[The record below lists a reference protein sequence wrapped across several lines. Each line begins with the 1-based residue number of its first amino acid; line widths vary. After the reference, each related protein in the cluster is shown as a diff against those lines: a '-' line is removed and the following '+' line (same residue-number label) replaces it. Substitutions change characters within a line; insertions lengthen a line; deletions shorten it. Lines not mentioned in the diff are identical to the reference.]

1 VRPAVNLTDKR
12 FGRLTVCVQAPRPK
26 TDRKGY
32 AWWECVCECG
42 ERVIVRS
49 THLRQR
55 EVRSCGCLKRA
66 DLWGQRFG
74 RLVVEDLGAEKDA
87 RGGRPWICR
96 CDCGTVVRRSGWQ
109 LTSRDTTSCGCALR
123 DARAAFGQRANG
135 ATHKAKALCTSP

>member
-1 VRPAVNLTDKR
+1 VRRAVNLTGQR

-74 RLVVEDLGAEKDA
+74 RLVVEDLGAEKDD

-96 CDCGTVVRRSGWQ
+96 CDCGAVVRRSGWQ

-123 DARAAFGQRANG
+123 DARAAFGQRSNG
-135 ATHKAKALCTSP
+135 ATHKSKALCTSP